1 MIDLPPARRIR
12 AVCIAREGGF
22 AWTPGLSR
30 PRSVGLDGDGGATRQ
45 RLMQMLR
52 EAAERGC
59 ESGPGVQGA
68 DRRRYRVEIFID
80 EDDNDGDDVGAGG
93 AAMARSRL
101 WSSRC
106 PRSRRLNRCSGCGR
120 RLDEFRRNRSQGSAQ
135 CAIQT
140 GTEARSS
147 TVRVAPPSMSS
158 RAGLWP

>member
-93 AAMARSRL
+93 RGDGPVPAVVFEVPEEQAPESLVRI
-101 WSSRC
+101 WK
-106 PRSRRLNRCSGCGR
+106 
-120 RLDEFRRNRSQGSAQ
+120 
-135 CAIQT
+135 
-140 GTEARSS
+140 EA
-147 TVRVAPPSMSS
+147 
-158 RAGLWP
+158 G